1 MRVQIKRIMCATDFS
16 DFSNLSLTYGMALAG
31 EFEAKLFVCHIVDI
45 SSAAMYGEAM
55 VDITQQQQRMEQ
67 YAREQ
72 LEQLA
77 AGYPIQWEPLVVT
90 GQPAE
95 EICRMAKQKAVDL
108 VVCATHGRA
117 GLKRLVLGSVAERLM
132 RILPCPILIIR
143 VLKPDLNLK
152 KGLSL
157 KRILVGCDFSPDS
170 SLAFMHGLSLA
181 QEFQSELHLAN
192 VAELPVNRETV
203 KNGRS
208 TGDSND
214 QDLRHQLNQK
224 LKNMVS
230 DESCNWCTL
239 KTTVLTDQPHEALTA
254 YAEKH
259 DMDIIVLGVRGHG
272 LVGKLFVG
280 STTDHVVRRASC
292 PVLAVRPL
300 DQENLT
306 KSHRRGLKSQKKL
319 DLTVKS
325 DFFSAVRH
333 QDVVLLNFHE
343 NLLLH
348 AADLRARDRLL
359 DYLEQ
364 VSNTRDVNVV
374 VFIGSTQKTGR
385 EEYIGFY
392 NQILDAHIDRNSI
405 HKMFNA
411 IDQLILK
418 IVDLDKF
425 VIHADRGQIISLFLN
440 ISLAC
445 DYRIISDNTVY
456 QNPYLGLGMAPKGG
470 GAFFLSRMLG
480 YRKAYDILL
489 SDQDITAHAAFELG
503 IVDKVVTLE
512 KLEDTALEI
521 AKKYARIPAQSLIGI
536 KRLLNFSRKE
546 LSNYLEFENQELL
559 RIIGPPDLSSDFWE
573 KLTQCR

>member
-1 MRVQIKRIMCATDFS
+1 
-16 DFSNLSLTYGMALAG
+16 
-31 EFEAKLFVCHIVDI
+31 
-45 SSAAMYGEAM
+45 
-55 VDITQQQQRMEQ
+55 
-67 YAREQ
+67 
-72 LEQLA
+72 
-77 AGYPIQWEPLVVT
+77 
-90 GQPAE
+90 
-95 EICRMAKQKAVDL
+95 MAKQKAVDL

-117 GLKRLVLGSVAERLM
+117 GLKRLILGSVAERLM

-224 LKNMVS
+224 LENMVS

-239 KTTVLTDQPHEALTA
+239 KTTVLT
-254 YAEKH
+254 
-259 DMDIIVLGVRGHG
+259 MDIIVLGVRGHG
-272 LVGKLFVG
+272 LVDKLFVG
-280 STTDHVVRRASC
+280 STTDQVVRRASC

-306 KSHRRGLKSQKKL
+306 KSKQRGLTSQKKR
-319 DLTVKS
+319 DLSVQS
-325 DFFSAVRH
+325 DFFSATRH
-333 QDVVLLNFHE
+333 QDVVLMNFHE

-348 AADLRARDRLL
+348 AANLSARDRLL

-489 SDQDITAHAAFELG
+489 FDQDITAHAAFEMG
-503 IVDKVVTLE
+503 IVDEVVTLE
-512 KLEDTALEI
+512 ELEDTALEI

>member
-16 DFSNLSLTYGMALAG
+16 DFSNLSLTYGMALAE

-77 AGYPIQWEPLVVT
+77 AGYPIQWESLVVT
-90 GQPAE
+90 GHPAE

-117 GLKRLVLGSVAERLM
+117 GLKRLILGSVAERLM

-272 LVGKLFVG
+272 LVEKLFVG

-306 KSHRRGLKSQKKL
+306 KSNRRGLKSQKKL

>member
-1 MRVQIKRIMCATDFS
+1 MCTTDFS

-77 AGYPIQWEPLVVT
+77 EGYPIEWEPLVVT
-90 GQPAE
+90 GHPAE
-95 EICRMAKQKAVDL
+95 EICRMAKQNAVDL
-108 VVCATHGRA
+108 VVCATHGRS
-117 GLKRLVLGSVAERLM
+117 GLKRLILGSVAERLM

-143 VLKPDLNLK
+143 ELKPDLDLK
-152 KGLSL
+152 KGLSI

-170 SLAFMHGLSLA
+170 NLALMHGLSLA
-181 QEFQSELHLAN
+181 QEFQSELHLAH
-192 VAELPVNRETV
+192 VAELPVNRTTV
-203 KNGRS
+203 KNSGG

-214 QDLRHQLNQK
+214 QDLRYQLNQK
-224 LKNMVS
+224 LENMVS

-239 KTTVLTDQPHEALTA
+239 KTTILTGQPHEALTA
-254 YAEKH
+254 YSEKQ

-272 LVGKLFVG
+272 LVEKLFVG
-280 STTDHVVRRASC
+280 STTDQVVRRASC

-306 KSHRRGLKSQKKL
+306 RSKKRGLTSQKKL
-319 DLTVKS
+319 DLTVQS
-325 DFFSAVRH
+325 DFFSATRH
-333 QDVVLLNFHE
+333 QDVVLMNFQK

-348 AADLRARDRLL
+348 AADLSARDRLL

-364 VSNTRDVNVV
+364 VSNTRDVKVV
-374 VFIGSTQKTGR
+374 VFIGSTQKTGC

-405 HKMFNA
+405 HKMYNA
-411 IDQLILK
+411 VDQLILK

-425 VIHADRGQIISLFLN
+425 VIHADGGQIISLFLN

-456 QNPYLGLGMAPKGG
+456 QNPYLDLGMAPKGG

-489 SDQDITAHAAFELG
+489 SDQDITAHAAFEMG
-503 IVDKVVTLE
+503 IVDKVVPLE

-521 AKKYARIPAQSLIGI
+521 AKKYARIPTQSLIGI

>member
-1 MRVQIKRIMCATDFS
+1 MCATDFS

-45 SSAAMYGEAM
+45 SSAAMYGEAI

-90 GQPAE
+90 GHPAE
-95 EICRMAKQKAVDL
+95 EIRRMAKQKAVDL

-117 GLKRLVLGSVAERLM
+117 GLKRLILGSVAERLM

-192 VAELPVNRETV
+192 VAELPGNRESV
-203 KNGRS
+203 KKGRS

-214 QDLRHQLNQK
+214 QDLRQQLNQK
-224 LKNMVS
+224 LENMVS

-239 KTTVLTDQPHEALTA
+239 RTTVLTGQPQEALAA
-254 YAEKH
+254 YAAKH

-272 LVGKLFVG
+272 LVDKFFVG
-280 STTDHVVRRASC
+280 STTDQVVRRASC
-292 PVLAVRPL
+292 PVLAVRPS

-306 KSHRRGLKSQKKL
+306 KSKQRGLKSQKKL

-325 DFFSAVRH
+325 DFFSAARH

-348 AADLRARDRLL
+348 AADLSARDRLL

-364 VSNTRDVNVV
+364 VVDTRDVNVV

-385 EEYIGFY
+385 EEYMGFY
-392 NQILDAHIDRNSI
+392 NQILDAHIDRNAI

-411 IDQLILK
+411 IDQLILT

-480 YRKAYDILL
+480 YRKAYEFLI
-489 SDQDITAHAAFELG
+489 SDQDITAHAAFEMG

-521 AKKYARIPAQSLIGI
+521 AKKYARIPTQSLIGV
-536 KRLLNFSRKE
+536 KRLLNFSRKD

-573 KLTQCR
+573 KLSQCR

>member
-1 MRVQIKRIMCATDFS
+1 MCATDFS

-55 VDITQQQQRMEQ
+55 VDITQQQKRMEQ

-90 GQPAE
+90 GHPAQ

-117 GLKRLVLGSVAERLM
+117 GLKRLILGSVAERLM

-170 SLAFMHGLSLA
+170 NLAFMHGLSLA

-214 QDLRHQLNQK
+214 QDIRPQLNQK
-224 LKNMVS
+224 LENMVS

-239 KTTVLTDQPHEALTA
+239 KTTVLTGQPHKALTA
-254 YAEKH
+254 HAEKH

-272 LVGKLFVG
+272 LVEKFFVG
-280 STTDHVVRRASC
+280 STTDQVVRRASC

-306 KSHRRGLKSQKKL
+306 KSKQRGLTSQKKL

-325 DFFSAVRH
+325 DFFSAARH

-348 AADLRARDRLL
+348 AADLSARDRLL

-374 VFIGSTQKTGR
+374 VFIGSTQKTGH

-392 NQILDAHIDRNSI
+392 NQILDAHIERYST

-470 GAFFLSRMLG
+470 GAFFLPRMLG

-489 SDQDITAHAAFELG
+489 SDQDITAHAAFEMG

-512 KLEDTALEI
+512 KLEDTALET

>member
-392 NQILDAHIDRNSI
+392 NQILDEHIDRNSI

-536 KRLLNFSRKE
+536 KRLLNFSRKD

>member
-1 MRVQIKRIMCATDFS
+1 MCATDFS
-16 DFSNLSLTYGMALAG
+16 DFSNLSLTYAMALAG
-31 EFEAKLFVCHIVDI
+31 EFEAKLFVCHIMDI

-55 VDITQQQQRMEQ
+55 VDITQRKQRMEQ
-67 YAREQ
+67 YTREQ

-77 AGYPIQWEPLVVT
+77 AGYPIAWEPLVVT
-90 GQPAE
+90 GHPAD

-117 GLKRLVLGSVAERLM
+117 GLKRLILGSVAERLM

-143 VLKPDLNLK
+143 ELKTDLDLI
-152 KGLSL
+152 KGLSI

-170 SLAFMHGLSLA
+170 NLALMHGLSLA
-181 QEFQSELHLAN
+181 QEFQSELHLAH
-192 VAELPVNRETV
+192 VAELPANRETE
-203 KNGRS
+203 KNNGG

-214 QDLRHQLNQK
+214 QDVRYQLNQK
-224 LKNMVS
+224 LEDMVS

-239 KTTVLTDQPHEALTA
+239 KTTILTGQPHEALTA
-254 YAEKH
+254 YADKQ
-259 DMDIIVLGVRGHG
+259 DMDIIVLGVRGHS
-272 LVGKLFVG
+272 LVAKLFVG

-306 KSHRRGLKSQKKL
+306 GSKQRNRTSQKKL
-319 DLTVKS
+319 DLTVQS
-325 DFFSAVRH
+325 DFFSAARH

-348 AADLRARDRLL
+348 AADLSVRDKLL
-359 DYLEQ
+359 YYLEQ

-374 VFIGSTQKTGR
+374 VFIGSTQKTGC
-385 EEYIGFY
+385 EEYIRFY

-405 HKMFNA
+405 HKMYNA
-411 IDQLILK
+411 VDQIILK

-425 VIHADRGQIISLFLN
+425 VIHADGGQIISLFLN

-480 YRKAYDILL
+480 YRKAYDFLL
-489 SDQDITAHAAFELG
+489 SDQDITAHTAFEMG
-503 IVDKVVTLE
+503 IVDNVVTLE

-536 KRLLNFSRKE
+536 KRLLNFSRTE